1 MFSFR
6 RCLTLNVIKN
16 WALLELGPE
25 LAMLR
30 MPRPSCSKRLPH
42 HKSNTENAMI
52 RGKGPVWE
60 VMAIGRRSATAH
72 PFPFLVAP

>member
-42 HKSNTENAMI
+42 HKEQH
-52 RGKGPVWE
+52 REFYDQGKGACMGSDGDRP
-60 VMAIGRRSATAH
+60 
-72 PFPFLVAP
+72 